1 MSPQP
6 VLSRMTDLHHKDL
19 PVEEAAR
26 RYARAG
32 APDYSAEENVELVQ
46 WRESNPLHAEAY
58 AAIEGVA
65 DGIEQLA
72 RHDRRLQ
79 ELAEQAYEM
88 GRETA
93 PQRQRPRWALPVAIA
108 ASVLMVFAGVR
119 LASQFLDQPTRSIA
133 YENGSA
139 RMRSYTL
146 EDGSVVNLDVATRI
160 EVSMTRERRRIQLLS
175 GRALFEVSHDAH
187 RPFSVSAGHAL
198 TTALG
203 TRFQIVSRDGTVEVT
218 LSEGSV
224 VVAGTGQSW
233 REQLSPGEQLEV
245 PVDPAS
251 RVRRAID
258 PFVITSWSRGRLV
271 FRATPLGDAVDE
283 VNRYASK
290 KLHLGDPALS
300 TLTVSGNFVAGNGE
314 LAASAFAA
322 VLPVHTVDAGSEII
336 LFPGRADAPR

>member
-1 MSPQP
+1 
-6 VLSRMTDLHHKDL
+6 MTDFHHKDL

-26 RYARAG
+26 RYARTG
-32 APDYSAEENVELVQ
+32 APDYSAEENAELVQ

-58 AAIEGVA
+58 GAIEGVA

-88 GRETA
+88 GRSETGTA
-93 PQRQRPRWALPVAIA
+93 PQRQRLRWALPVAIA

-119 LASQFLDQPTRSIA
+119 LASQFLDQATRSIA
-133 YENGSA
+133 YENGTA

-203 TRFQIVSRDGTVEVT
+203 TRFQIASRDGTVEVT
-218 LSEGSV
+218 LTEGSV

-251 RVRRAID
+251 RVRRAVD

-271 FRATPLGDAVDE
+271 FRATPLGEALDE
-283 VNRYASK
+283 VNRYAAK

-322 VLPVHTVDAGSEII
+322 VLPVHPVDAGSEII